1 MMTSR
6 PTGEEV
12 LDDVASISKS
22 SSSCSTT
29 SGSETDL
36 SCYGDH
42 GEYLSSLPT
51 KTSCWNIHCLE
62 SLGIFYNTTYHPSPL
77 DILSIV
83 NEELEIFGPLT
94 DDQRILVEKIQKSVI
109 LNTSMFDEDIHFKTK
124 LVQRKKKNAA
134 MFLPD
139 LEQNMK
145 ILSND
150 PCLGTVKNFLLKVQ
164 LMISCQGSYLYG
176 IRQTGAPEDMIV
188 DILKEFCL
196 MCDIVPIPGSAKKC
210 SMNIHKVN
218 VKSSSDVVLVPMM
231 YRLNAFDKETACIV
245 TFVEVEMVQLQSVR
259 AQQKTRETRSTTD
272 GSESE
277 SDIKPEPSIYQDVPP
292 RFLGQHGGDLLI
304 HKDIYGGN
312 LSKGRMF
319 RYLPGMICIGT
330 RVIFT
335 LLKIAGTH
343 LREIMTMS
351 QFDTIKTS
359 SKATIYYSEPKD
371 LLKKEDRDILVETFV
386 RLNNI
391 DV

>member
-1 MMTSR
+1 MASR
-6 PTGEEV
+6 PIGIEV
-12 LDDVASISKS
+12 LNDALSLSKS

-29 SGSETDL
+29 SGTD
-36 SCYGDH
+36 SSVCEDH

-94 DDQRILVEKIQKSVI
+94 DDQRILVEKIQKSVL
-109 LNTSMFDEDIHFKTK
+109 LNTSMFDEDMHFKTK
-124 LVQRKKKNAA
+124 LVQKKKKNAA

-139 LEQNMK
+139 LEENMK
-145 ILSND
+145 NLSND

-164 LMISCQGSYLYG
+164 LLISCQGAYLYG
-176 IRQTGAPEDMIV
+176 IRQTGAPEVMIV

-210 SMNIHKVN
+210 SMKIHNVN

-245 TFVEVEMVQLQSVR
+245 TFAEVEIVQGL
-259 AQQKTRETRSTTD
+259 QKTRETRSTPD
-272 GSESE
+272 GGA
-277 SDIKPEPSIYQDVPP
+277 SDVKPEPSIYQDVPP
-292 RFLGQHGGDLLI
+292 KFLGQHGGDLLI

-351 QFDTIKTS
+351 KYDTIKTS

-371 LLKKEDRDILVETFV
+371 LLKKEDRDILVESFV

-391 DV
+391 NV

>member
-1 MMTSR
+1 MTSR
-6 PTGEEV
+6 PKGIEV
-12 LDDVASISKS
+12 LDDVLTLSKS

-29 SGSETDL
+29 SGSETDS
-36 SCYGDH
+36 SCYEDH

-77 DILSIV
+77 DI
-83 NEELEIFGPLT
+83 N
-94 DDQRILVEKIQKSVI
+94 SVT

-124 LVQRKKKNAA
+124 LVQKKKRNAA
-134 MFLPD
+134 MFLPE
-139 LEQNMK
+139 LEENMK
-145 ILSND
+145 NLSND

-164 LMISCQGSYLYG
+164 LVISCQGAYLYG
-176 IRQTGAPEDMIV
+176 IRQTGAPGDMIL

-196 MCDIVPIPGSAKKC
+196 MCDIVPVPGSAKKC
-210 SMNIHKVN
+210 SMKIHNVN

-245 TFVEVEMVQLQSVR
+245 TFAEVEMVQGL
-259 AQQKTRETRSTTD
+259 QKTRETRSIPD
-272 GSESE
+272 GGG
-277 SDIKPEPSIYQDVPP
+277 SDVKPVPSIYQDVPA

-319 RYLPGMICIGT
+319 RYLPGIICIGT

-351 QFDTIKTS
+351 KFDTIKTS

>member
-6 PTGEEV
+6 PIHEEV
-12 LDDVASISKS
+12 LHDVSSISKS
-22 SSSCSTT
+22 SSSCNTT
-29 SGSETDL
+29 SGSETDS
-36 SCYGDH
+36 SCYRDH
-42 GEYLSSLPT
+42 GEHLSSLPT
-51 KTSCWNIHCLE
+51 KTSCWNINCLE

-94 DDQRILVEKIQKSVI
+94 DDQRILVEKLQKSLI

-124 LVQRKKKNAA
+124 LVQKNKRNAA

-139 LEQNMK
+139 LEDNMK
-145 ILSND
+145 NLSND

-164 LMISCQGSYLYG
+164 LMISCEGSYLYG
-176 IRQTGAPEDMIV
+176 IRQTGAPEEMVI

-210 SMNIHKVN
+210 SMKIDNVN
-218 VKSSSDVVLVPMM
+218 VKSSSDVVLVPMK
-231 YRLNAFDKETACIV
+231 YRLNAFDKETASIV
-245 TFVEVEMVQLQSVR
+245 TFAEVEMVQGLQN
-259 AQQKTRETRSTTD
+259 KRETRSTPA
-272 GSESE
+272 GGE
-277 SDIKPEPSIYQDVPP
+277 SDVKPEPSIYQDVPP

-351 QFDTIKTS
+351 KCDTIKTS

-371 LLKKEDRDILVETFV
+371 LLKKEDRDILVESFV